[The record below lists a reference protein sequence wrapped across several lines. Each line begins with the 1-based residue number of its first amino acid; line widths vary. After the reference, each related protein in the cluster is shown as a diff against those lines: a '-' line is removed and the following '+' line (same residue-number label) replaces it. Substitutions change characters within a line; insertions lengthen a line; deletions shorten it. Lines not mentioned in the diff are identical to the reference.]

1 MRRKLMLSVMA
12 AFMVLAFSLPIIA
25 APTPRRRIC
34 DHSLGTTVVDIWD
47 INEAPICDGRC
58 TLTYYLA
65 HVYCDHCDADW
76 YEESY
81 QESHVTM
88 CPNA

>member
-1 MRRKLMLSVMA
+1 MMRRKLMLSVMA
-12 AFMVLAFSLPIIA
+12 AFMVLAFSLPTIA
-25 APTPRRRIC
+25 APTPRRIC

-47 INEAPICDGRC
+47 NNEAPI
-58 TLTYYLA
+58 
-65 HVYCDHCDADW
+65 YCDHCDADW